1 MPLLN
6 WNQRSMFRRVFTAA
20 NAILWAHLIVRFGA
34 LFLVPLYLKYWSA
47 GLYGEYLALF
57 AAVSYFTSLDIGMQQ
72 AAINRLTQAHAKGDL
87 AEYRSVLDTAMA
99 FYLVLAAGVTCL
111 VACIAHL
118 LPISRWIG
126 LRLTNPPTAQAVL
139 ILLAGYTM
147 WSMPMRLISAT
158 YQTMGNM
165 ARSQWIANAQQ
176 VLAVL
181 LSAIVLLL
189 GGRMLATAS
198 AQLLTVALVVG
209 FVLFEIRRR
218 FPGFL
223 PGITQARLS
232 VLKELAHP
240 SMLFALLLA
249 GNLIA
254 YQGSTL
260 LISATMG
267 SIAVVVLS
275 ISRAVIDVIRQV
287 LYSITLALC
296 PEFARME
303 ARREWESL
311 RRTHRLVMAAT
322 GAITLALSAVLW
334 YEGPQIITIWT
345 HGRVEPDVMLLRL
358 FLGLLAL
365 QTPWAASST
374 VTTATNRHQVQA
386 IGYFFAA
393 IFGISFIAGLVRYL
407 GIWAVP
413 VGLAFG
419 EALGCYHFVI
429 KATCRMIGEPYA
441 AFALR
446 FWVGFAVVAGA
457 VLATAW
463 AIHSAIV
470 GLTLLRWF
478 VMGVL
483 TSAVSA
489 VCAWRIW
496 LTADDRARLRPKL
509 RPVLK
514 LSSAGA

>member
-1 MPLLN
+1 ML
-6 WNQRSMFRRVFTAA
+6 RRVFNAA
-20 NAILWAHLIVRFGA
+20 NAIFFAHLIVRLGA

-72 AAINRLTQAHAKGDL
+72 AAINRLTQAYAKGDFVQ
-87 AEYRSVLDTAMA
+87 YRSVLDTAVA
-99 FYLVLAAGVTCL
+99 FYLMLAAAATGL
-111 VACIAHL
+111 VAGLAQL

-126 LRLTNPPTAQAVL
+126 LRLTNPSTAQAVL
-139 ILLAGYTM
+139 ILLAAYSV
-147 WSMPMRLISAT
+147 WSMPMRLVSAT

-176 VLAVL
+176 ILVVL
-181 LSAIVLLL
+181 LSATILFF
-189 GGRMLATAS
+189 GGGMLATAS

-209 FVLFEIRRR
+209 FVLFEIQRRR
-218 FPGFL
+218 PAFF
-223 PGITQARLS
+223 PGITQARWS

-267 SIAVVVLS
+267 SIAVVGLS
-275 ISRAVIDVIRQV
+275 VSKAIIDVIRQV

-303 ARREWESL
+303 ALGELENL
-311 RRTHRLVMAAT
+311 RRTHRLVMATT
-322 GAITLALSAVLW
+322 GAITLALAAVLW
-334 YEGPQIITIWT
+334 YEGPQVITLWT

-358 FLGLLAL
+358 FLILLAL

-374 VTTATNRHQVQA
+374 VATATNRHHTQA
-386 IGYFFAA
+386 VGYFFAA
-393 IFGISFIAGLVRYL
+393 IAGVSFVAALVRYL

-419 EALGCYHFVI
+419 EAVGCYHFVI

-441 AFALR
+441 VFALR
-446 FWVGFAVVAGA
+446 FWLGFAVVAA
-457 VLATAW
+457 AALATSW
-463 AIHSAIV
+463 VVHSAIA
-470 GLTLLRWF
+470 GLTLVRWS

-483 TSAVSA
+483 TLAVSA
-489 VCAWRIW
+489 SCAWRVW
-496 LTADDRARLRPKL
+496 LTSGDRAVLRPKL

-514 LSSAGA
+514 LSSARA

>member
-1 MPLLN
+1 ML
-6 WNQRSMFRRVFTAA
+6 RRVFTAA
-20 NAILWAHLIVRFGA
+20 NAILFAHLIVRFGA

-57 AAVSYFTSLDIGMQQ
+57 AAVSYLTSLDIGMQQ
-72 AAINRLTQAHAKGDL
+72 AAINRLTQAYAKGDL
-87 AEYRSVLDTAMA
+87 VEYRSVLDTAAA
-99 FYLVLAAGVTCL
+99 FYLILAAAVSCL
-111 VACIAHL
+111 VAGVAHL

-126 LRLTNPPTAQAVL
+126 LRVTSPATAQAVL
-139 ILLAGYTM
+139 ILLAAYSV
-147 WSMPMRLISAT
+147 WSMPMRLITAT

-176 VLAVL
+176 VLVVLFCATVL
-181 LSAIVLLL
+181 LF
-189 GGRMLATAS
+189 GGGMLATAS
-198 AQLLTVALVVG
+198 AQLLTVALVVS
-209 FVLFEIRRR
+209 FVLFEIRHRR
-218 FPGFL
+218 PAFFPGVS
-223 PGITQARLS
+223 QARLS

-267 SIAVVVLS
+267 SLAVVVLS
-275 ISRAVIDVIRQV
+275 ISKAIIDVIRQA

-303 ARREWESL
+303 ALGEFENL
-311 RRTHRLVMAAT
+311 RRTHRLVMAVT
-322 GAITLALSAVLW
+322 GAITLALAAVLW
-334 YEGPQIITIWT
+334 YEGPQMISLWT
-345 HGRVEPDVMLLRL
+345 HGRVEPDVILLRL
-358 FLGLLAL
+358 FLILLAL

-374 VTTATNRHQVQA
+374 VATATNRHQVQA
-386 IGYFFAA
+386 VGYFFAA
-393 IFGISFIAGLVRYL
+393 ISGISLIAALVRYL

-446 FWVGFAVVAGA
+446 FWLGFAVVAAA

-463 AIHSAIV
+463 AIHSTGV
-470 GLTLLRWF
+470 GLTLVRWF

-483 TSAVSA
+483 TLAVS
-489 VCAWRIW
+489 VICAWRVW
-496 LTADDRARLRPKL
+496 LNASDRAVLRPKL

-514 LSSAGA
+514 LSSARA

>member
-1 MPLLN
+1 ML
-6 WNQRSMFRRVFTAA
+6 RRVFNAA
-20 NAILWAHLIVRFGA
+20 NAILVAHLIVRFGA

-57 AAVSYFTSLDIGMQQ
+57 AVVSYFTSLDIGMQQ
-72 AAINRLTQAHAKGDL
+72 AAVNRLTQAYAKGDL
-87 AEYRSVLDTAMA
+87 AEYRSVLDTAVA
-99 FYLVLAAGVTCL
+99 FYLILAAAATCL
-111 VACIAHL
+111 VAGVAHL
-118 LPISRWIG
+118 LPIPRWIG
-126 LRLTNPPTAQAVL
+126 LRLTNPATAQAVL
-139 ILLAGYTM
+139 ILLAAYTV

-176 VLAVL
+176 LLVVL
-181 LSAIVLLL
+181 LSAAVLLF
-189 GGRMLATAS
+189 GGKMLATAS

-209 FVLFEIRRR
+209 FVLFETRKR
-218 FPGFL
+218 FPGFF
-223 PGITQARLS
+223 PGLSQARLS
-232 VLKELAHP
+232 VLMELAHP

-267 SIAVVVLS
+267 SVAVVILS
-275 ISRAVIDVIRQV
+275 ISKAIIDVIRQA

-303 ARREWESL
+303 ARGEWENL
-311 RRTHRLVMAAT
+311 RRTHRLVVAAT
-322 GAITLALSAVLW
+322 GAITLALSAALW
-334 YEGPQIITIWT
+334 YEGPQVITLWT

-358 FLGLLAL
+358 FLILLVL

-374 VTTATNRHQVQA
+374 VATATNRHHAQA
-386 IGYFFAA
+386 VGYFFAA
-393 IFGISFIAGLVRYL
+393 ISGVSFIAALERYL

-446 FWVGFAVVAGA
+446 FWLGFAVVAAA
-457 VLATAW
+457 VLATAGT
-463 AIHSAIV
+463 IHSTIA
-470 GLTLLRWF
+470 GLTLVRWC

-483 TSAVSA
+483 TLAVSA
-489 VCAWRIW
+489 ICAWRVW
-496 LTADDRARLRPKL
+496 LTHDDRAVLRPKL

-514 LSSAGA
+514 LSGARA

>member
-1 MPLLN
+1 
-6 WNQRSMFRRVFTAA
+6 MFRRVSTAA
-20 NAILWAHLIVRFGA
+20 NAIFCAHLIVRLGA
-34 LFLVPLYLKYWSA
+34 LFLVPLYLRYWSA
-47 GLYGEYLALF
+47 ALYGEYLALF

-72 AAINRLTQAHAKGDL
+72 AAVNRLTQAHAKGDL
-87 AEYRSVLDTAMA
+87 KQYRSVLDTAVV
-99 FYLVLAAGVTCL
+99 FYLVLAAVATCL
-111 VACIAHL
+111 VAGVAHL
-118 LPISRWIG
+118 LPITRWIG
-126 LRLTNPPTAQAVL
+126 LRLTKPATAQTVL
-139 ILLAGYTM
+139 IMLAAYTV

-176 VLAVL
+176 ILVVF
-181 LSAIVLLL
+181 LSATVLLL
-189 GGRMLATAS
+189 GGGMLATAS

-209 FVLFEIRRR
+209 WLLVELRYRHR
-218 FPGFL
+218 GFL
-223 PGITQARLS
+223 PGIAQARLS

-260 LISATMG
+260 LISATIG
-267 SIAVVVLS
+267 SIAVVLLS
-275 ISRAVIDVIRQV
+275 VSKAIIDVIRQA

-303 ARREWESL
+303 ALGEFENL

-322 GAITLALSAVLW
+322 AAITLALCAVLW
-334 YEGPQIITIWT
+334 FEGPQIITLWT
-345 HGRVEPDVMLLRL
+345 RGRVEPDVMLLRL
-358 FLGLLAL
+358 FLIFLAL

-374 VTTATNRHQVQA
+374 VATATNRHQVQA
-386 IGYFFAA
+386 VGYFVAA
-393 IFGISFIAGLVRYL
+393 VSGIISIAVLVRYL

-429 KATCRMIGEPYA
+429 RATCRIIGEPYA

-446 FWVGFAVVAGA
+446 FWLGFVVVACA
-457 VLATAW
+457 VFATAG
-463 AIHSAIV
+463 AIHSALT
-470 GLTLLRWF
+470 GLALVRWC

-483 TSAVSA
+483 TLAVSAVSA
-489 VCAWRIW
+489 WRVW
-496 LTADDRARLRPKL
+496 LTPADRARLLPKL

-514 LSSAGA
+514 LSGARA